1 MLIKLIVIQ
10 NVGLGEREH
19 SIQQATQRLNEGLEV
34 LTETTLQLFNRK
46 GGSFVPNKLVELIRQ
61 QAGITLN
68 YHVTQ

>member
-1 MLIKLIVIQ
+1 M
-10 NVGLGEREH
+10 H
-19 SIQQATQRLNEGLEV
+19 SIQQAMQQLNEGLEV

-61 QAGITLN
+61 QAGIRVN